1 MDESSGNTRPGMDA
15 GSRPRNLGG
24 LRDVLPDLEAAGQL
38 RRITQATDI
47 RHIATLVDQSETAL
61 LFTNVI
67 GYDMPVISG
76 VMNSRE
82 RLAVT
87 MGCDFAEIEAL
98 LRRGLATPIPPETIS
113 ADGLHDVIQ
122 EGDEVDLFNLPVPI
136 FGTLDGG
143 PMITAGVII
152 AHDDEFGFNAGVY
165 RCLVKD
171 RNTTGI
177 DIVTPNNLRKF
188 AEKALA
194 RGEPLPVSINIGT
207 HPAEL
212 IASTFKAAAGV
223 DEMALAG
230 GMRGAPVQLAPCSTV
245 DIPFIADSEI
255 VLEAEI
261 LPTGWTKPE
270 GRFGEFT
277 RLMGGLHWNP
287 HVRIKAIRMRPD
299 PVYYALHMPW
309 ENIWPSG
316 PIYESAVR
324 RVLHEAGVQV
334 TAINVTPGGCC
345 HWHTVAAIKP
355 LPGDGKNAI
364 LAMLSVAD
372 MKHVTVVDD
381 DIDVFDHIDVEWA
394 VATRVQA
401 DKDVVIISGARSKP
415 LDPSLPPTPGRIPTT
430 AKMGI
435 DATIPDDVPR
445 ERFERI
451 QYAYSDEIRLDD
463 ALGEGG
469 EKEPAPVIGD
479 NEVTALA
486 ENIRAA
492 IGEQPQSFFDLSETF
507 GDSGVQALSRALGQL
522 HESGEL
528 WQDKLGRFCLTGS
541 EFAAEQG

>member
-1 MDESSGNTRPGMDA
+1 
-15 GSRPRNLGG
+15 
-24 LRDVLPDLEAAGQL
+24 
-38 RRITQATDI
+38 
-47 RHIATLVDQSETAL
+47 
-61 LFTNVI
+61 
-67 GYDMPVISG
+67 

-82 RLAVT
+82 RLGFA
-87 MGCDFAEIEAL
+87 MGCDFAQIEAQ
-98 LRRGLATPIPPETIS
+98 LRRGLANPIQPETVS
-113 ADGLHDVIQ
+113 ADGLHDVVM
-122 EGDEVDLFNLPVPI
+122 EGDDVDLFALPVPI

-152 AHDDEFGFNAGVY
+152 AHDEEFGHNAGVY
-165 RCLVKD
+165 RLLVKD

-194 RGEPLPVSINIGT
+194 RNEPLPISINIGT

-230 GMRGAPVQLAPCSTV
+230 GMRGEAVQLAPCSTV
-245 DIPFIADSEI
+245 DIPFIAESEI

-287 HVRIKAIRMRPD
+287 HVRIKSIRCRAD

-316 PIYESAVR
+316 PIYDAAVR
-324 RVLHEAGVQV
+324 RVLYEAGVQT
-334 TAINVTPGGCC
+334 TAVNITPGGCC
-345 HWHTVAAIKP
+345 HWHAVIAIKP
-355 LPGDGKNAI
+355 HPGDGKNAI
-364 LAMLSVAD
+364 TAALSVAD

-381 DIDVFDHIDVEWA
+381 DIDVFDATDVEWA

-401 DKDVVIISGARSKP
+401 DRDVVVISNMRSKP
-415 LDPSLPPTPGRIPTT
+415 LDPSLYIEVGKVPTT

-435 DATIPDDVPR
+435 DATISDDVPR
-445 ERFERI
+445 SRFHRI
-451 QYAYSDEIRLDD
+451 AYAYADEVKLEDY
-463 ALGEGG
+463 LG
-469 EKEPAPVIGD
+469 AGD
-479 NEVTALA
+479 TDKVA
-486 ENIRAA
+486 RADVDIA
-492 IGEQPQSFFDLSETF
+492 DLSARIKAVIEISPLYFAELTEQF
-507 GDSGVQALSRALGQL
+507 VAEGFQPVARALGDL
-522 HESGEL
+522 HVAGEL
-528 WQDKLGRFCLTGS
+528 WQDDVGRYCLTGS
-541 EFAAEQG
+541 EFAATPPEK

>member
-1 MDESSGNTRPGMDA
+1 
-15 GSRPRNLGG
+15 
-24 LRDVLPDLEAAGQL
+24 
-38 RRITQATDI
+38 
-47 RHIATLVDQSETAL
+47 
-61 LFTNVI
+61 
-67 GYDMPVISG
+67 
-76 VMNSRE
+76 
-82 RLAVT
+82 
-87 MGCDFAEIEAL
+87 
-98 LRRGLATPIPPETIS
+98 
-113 ADGLHDVIQ
+113 
-122 EGDEVDLFNLPVPI
+122 
-136 FGTLDGG
+136 
-143 PMITAGVII
+143 
-152 AHDDEFGFNAGVY
+152 
-165 RCLVKD
+165 
-171 RNTTGI
+171 
-177 DIVTPNNLRKF
+177 
-188 AEKALA
+188 
-194 RGEPLPVSINIGT
+194 
-207 HPAEL
+207 PAEL

-230 GMRGAPVQLAPCSTV
+230 GMRGEPVQLASCSTIN
-245 DIPFIADSEI
+245 IPFIADAEI

-299 PVYYALHMPW
+299 PIYYALHMPW

-364 LAMLSVAD
+364 MAMLSVAD
-372 MKHVTVVDD
+372 MKHVTVVDE
-381 DIDVFDHIDVEWA
+381 DIDVFDHMDVEWA

-401 DKDVVIISGARSKP
+401 DNDVIIVSGARSKP
-415 LDPSLPPTPGRIPTT
+415 LDPSLVPTPGRIPTT

-445 ERFERI
+445 ERFDRI
-451 QYAYSDEIRLDD
+451 RYAFAGDVKLAE
-463 ALGEGG
+463 ALEGDGEV
-469 EKEPAPVIGD
+469 KDPAPLVGE

-486 ENIRAA
+486 VEIRAV
-492 IGEQPQSFFDLSETF
+492 IGEAPQYFFDLSETF
-507 GDSGVQALSRALGQL
+507 QDRGVPALTRALGQI

-541 EFAAEQG
+541 KFAAEQG

>member
-372 MKHVTVVDD
+372 MKHVTVVDE